1 MLLLL
6 LPLPPNAAAVAPM
19 GVIAVAA
26 CRLLRLLAGGGMLR
40 GVNCGLGSGVPAAAA
55 AALPLRCIP
64 PLPTPATPEP
74 CSLML
79 LDVPAAAAFAALPG
93 RVPLLPC
100 AVAGVLLLL
109 KRRVA

>member
-6 LPLPPNAAAVAPM
+6 PPDAAVAAV
-19 GVIAVAA
+19 GVIAAAAA
-26 CRLLRLLAGGGMLR
+26 CRLLRRLAGGGMLR

-55 AALPLRCIP
+55 ALPLRCMP
-64 PLPTPATPEP
+64 TLLTPAGAEACGLRPLAVAAVDALTA
-74 CSLML
+74 L
-79 LDVPAAAAFAALPG
+79 LS

-100 AVAGVLLLL
+100 AVAGVLLPL

>member
-1 MLLLL
+1 MLLL
-6 LPLPPNAAAVAPM
+6 LPLPPNAAVAAV
-19 GVIAVAA
+19 GVIAAAA

-55 AALPLRCIP
+55 AARPLRCK
-64 PLPTPATPEP
+64 PTLLNPAGAEA

-79 LDVPAAAAFAALPG
+79 LDVAAAALTALPG
-93 RVPLLPC
+93 RVVLLLRC